1 MATTF
6 TETTLATTYKDDFRD
21 SDNYHKILFNSGVG
35 LQARELTQ
43 LQTILQN
50 QIERFGNEILVDG
63 TIVTGTALK
72 IEDIDF
78 VKLRDKDANNRV
90 ILVTD
95 FFSGGTV
102 ANATV
107 TGTTSGMTAQLIDA
121 AEGSEA
127 ADPNH
132 MTLFVKYTNSGTNNT
147 TKAFADNEV
156 LTLRTRTGAS
166 FIVAA
171 NTITSSSTGL
181 GTRASVSDG
190 IIFHKGH

>member
-1 MATTF
+1 M
-6 TETTLATTYKDDFRD
+6 FRPC
-21 SDNYHKILFNSGVG
+21 FAV
-35 LQARELTQ
+35 QARELTQ

-63 TIVTGTALK
+63 TIVTGSALK

-90 ILVTD
+90 VLLTD
-95 FFSGGTV
+95 FFSSGVV
-102 ANATV
+102 ANATI
-107 TGTTSGMTAQLIDA
+107 TGTTSGMTAQLIDVA
-121 AEGSEA
+121 DGSEVNP
-127 ADPNH
+127 DL

-171 NTITSSSTGL
+171 NTITSGSTGL

-190 IIFHKGH
+190 IIFHKGHFVSWRSKSYCR